1 MTAANSVLDLG
12 QKTYVRKPIY
22 TDAVEVTPENIDLVA
37 LWIEGKVMSSKG
49 EKVTTWI
56 EVPVRNPLNSRQTK
70 AYVGDFVLKN
80 KNGAKVYTPKA
91 FAATWSPKELV

>member
-1 MTAANSVLDLG
+1 MTVANPSLDLG

-22 TDAVEVTPENIDLVA
+22 TDAVEVTPENIELVA
-37 LWIEGKVMSSKG
+37 LWIDGKVMSSEG

-56 EVPVRNPLNSRQTK
+56 EVPVRNPLNPRQTK

-80 KNGAKVYTPKA
+80 KSGAKVYTPKA
-91 FAATWSPKELV
+91 FLSSWVLKD

>member
-22 TDAVEVTPENIDLVA
+22 TDAVEVTPENIELVA
-37 LWIEGKVMSSKG
+37 IWVSGTVHSAGDDS
-49 EKVTTWI
+49 VTKWI
-56 EVPVRNPLNSRQTK
+56 EVPVKNPLYPRQTK

-80 KNGAKVYTPKA
+80 KSGAKVYNPKA
-91 FAATWSPKELV
+91 FLGSWVLKD